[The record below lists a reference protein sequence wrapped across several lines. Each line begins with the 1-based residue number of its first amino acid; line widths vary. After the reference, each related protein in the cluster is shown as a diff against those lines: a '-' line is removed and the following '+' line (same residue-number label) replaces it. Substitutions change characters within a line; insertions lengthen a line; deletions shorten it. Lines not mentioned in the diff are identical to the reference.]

1 MSGMNFL
8 SFRELR
14 TSTAKINDM
23 LTDNGKIVVTSNGKP
38 TAVMIQVNE
47 SNFEETLSVLNQVKL
62 TKAINNLRASAQ
74 RSGAAEMTLKEIN
87 EEIALSRTE
96 RQKCTTAGASND

>member
-1 MSGMNFL
+1 MSGMSFV

-14 TSTAKINDM
+14 TSTAKINEM

-47 SNFEETLSVLNQVKL
+47 SNFEETLSVLNQIKF
-62 TKAINNLRASAQ
+62 TKAINNLRATAKQ
-74 RSGAAEMTLKEIN
+74 SGAAEMTLEEIN
-87 EEIALSRTE
+87 TEIALSRTE
-96 RQKCTTAGASND
+96 RKKRTTKRVSND

>member
-87 EEIALSRTE
+87 AEIALSRTE
-96 RQKCTTAGASND
+96 RQKRTTTGASND

>member
-1 MSGMNFL
+1 MPGMNFV

-23 LTDNGKIVVTSNGKP
+23 LIDNGKIVVTSNGKP

-47 SNFEETLSVLNQVKL
+47 NNFEETLAVLNQIKL
-62 TKAINNLRASAQ
+62 TKSISNMRASAK
-74 RSGAAEMTLKEIN
+74 RSGAAEMTLEEIN
-87 EEIALSRTE
+87 AEIAFSRKV
-96 RQKCTTAGASND
+96 RQKRKEAGASDA